1 MSEMEVTSN
10 NLLKT
15 AAGVIPHEY
24 GIREDGVRWTAYRP
38 YIAPDATNKTVLA
51 AHRENVEVLLPRA
64 GEIWDLP

>member
-38 YIAPDATNKTVLA
+38 YIAPDGLC
-51 AHRENVEVLLPRA
+51 
-64 GEIWDLP
+64 IS